1 VLPEAPSASR
11 RGTLELLSGRTAHR
25 VASVLPP
32 GLLRRA
38 GSLVARHPRLRPLV
52 APLAKTMLRS
62 DLPIAH
68 GTAAGLLMMGAT
80 SNPGYRLGT
89 TEPLVQASLER
100 HLVEGDVLYDVGA
113 NVGFFSLLGARL
125 VGPRGT
131 VVAFEPLPRNVDAL

>member
-1 VLPEAPSASR
+1 MPTGSPRSIRFGSPPKFY
-11 RGTLELLSGRTAHR
+11 GTR
-25 VASVLPP
+25 
-32 GLLRRA
+32 
-38 GSLVARHPRLRPLV
+38 
-52 APLAKTMLRS
+52 
-62 DLPIAH
+62 DIA
-68 GTAAGLLMMGAT
+68 
-80 SNPGYRLGT
+80 GYRLGT